1 MLRQILI
8 LLLFATASQSCI
20 TITKHIRFIT
30 PQQARPTKD
39 VVDLAVAAGEF
50 TKLVKLVTDLGL
62 VDTLKNAEAVTIFA
76 PNDEAFAKLPTGTLE
91 SLTPDQVC
99 SIFQFLCNF
108 KLWHQNKSEEKIEI
122 ST

>member
-8 LLLFATASQSCI
+8 LLLFASASQSCI
-20 TITKHIRFIT
+20 TITKNIRFIT

-39 VVDLAVAAGEF
+39 VVDLVIAAGEF
-50 TKLVKLVTDLGL
+50 TKLVKLVTDLDL

-91 SLTPDQVC
+91 SLTPDQVY
-99 SIFQFLCNF
+99 SIFQFLCTF
-108 KLWHQNKSEEKIEI
+108 QLWHQNKSE
-122 ST
+122 

>member
-91 SLTPDQVC
+91 SLTPDQVY
-99 SIFQFLCNF
+99 SIFQFLCTF
-108 KLWHQNKSEEKIEI
+108 QLWHQNKSE
-122 ST
+122 